1 MELNKLKARIYSTMG
16 EPASIFGVSL
26 IEQMKKRDDIF
37 VLSADMSNYAGLDK
51 FKKAYPHRFLN
62 MGIAEQ
68 NMIGTAAGLASEGFR
83 PIVEAQSCF
92 LSMRAFEQVRQYAGY
107 MKFPII
113 FVGIN
118 AGMSLE
124 YMGNTHFSIEDLG
137 LMRNIP
143 GMTVF
148 SPSDAGE
155 ATKVFEAALEI
166 NGPSYIRLM
175 GSMGARTV
183 FTEDFNLVPGKAICL
198 RDGSD
203 VQILATG
210 NMVSEALDAAL
221 ALEKQGIS
229 ASVYDVHTIKPL
241 DTECISNSTRLL
253 VTIEEHT
260 LVSGLGAA
268 VASHLTSSDKQFT
281 RLLQIGLNDCF
292 GTVGEYR
299 YMLEQAGLSAHDIEL
314 KILEKYQNLHTL

>member
-1 MELNKLKARIYSTMG
+1 MELNKLKARIYSAMG
-16 EPASIFGVSL
+16 EPASIFGVAL
-26 IEQMKKRDDIF
+26 IEQMKRRDDIF

-51 FKKAYPHRFLN
+51 FKKAYPHRFIN

-68 NMIGTAAGLASEGFR
+68 NMVGTAAGLASEGFR
-83 PIVEAQSCF
+83 PVVEAQSCF

-183 FTEDFNLVPGKAICL
+183 FSEDFNLVPGNAICL
-198 RDGSD
+198 REGSD

-210 NMVSEALDAAL
+210 NMVSEALDAAV
-221 ALEKQGIS
+221 ALEQNGIS
-229 ASVYDVHTIKPL
+229 ASVFDVHTIKPL
-241 DTECISNSTRLL
+241 DTECISTSARLL
-253 VTIEEHT
+253 VTVEEHT
-260 LVSGLGAA
+260 IVSGLGAA
-268 VASHLTSSDKQFT
+268 VASHIAGNDKHYPN
-281 RLLQIGLNDCF
+281 LLQIGINDCF
-292 GTVGEYR
+292 GHVGEYR
-299 YMLEQAGLSAHDIEL
+299 YMLEQAGLTAHDIEN
-314 KILEKYQNLHTL
+314 KIFEQYKKIHTL